1 MNGSEPRKEPRPIG
15 PLFEEQGGAMSE
27 MDPPQQQRRASH
39 EASGAPDASVADY
52 LRGVISN
59 RSPPASAVVSFSR
72 RELREIM
79 NLYGRMV
86 AAGEWR
92 DYALDFT
99 PEQAIFSV
107 FRRACETPLYRIK
120 KDPKLARRQG
130 AYSVVAVGGLVVKR
144 GHDLAQVL
152 CVLEPRPKLAVV

>member
-1 MNGSEPRKEPRPIG
+1 
-15 PLFEEQGGAMSE
+15 MSE
-27 MDPPQQQRRASH
+27 LDPPQQRRASQ
-39 EASGAPDASVADY
+39 EDSGARDGSVHDFERY
-52 LRGVISN
+52 VSSN
-59 RSPPASAVVSFSR
+59 RPQAASAVVSFTQ

-99 PEQAIFSV
+99 PDQAVFSI
-107 FRRACETPLYRIK
+107 FRRASETPLYRIK

-130 AYSVVAVGGLVVKR
+130 AFSVVAVGGLVMKR
-144 GHDLAQVL
+144 GHDLARVIG
-152 CVLEPRPKLAVV
+152 VLEPKPKLALV